1 MQIHNYKNKFIVSLS
16 DTSDNVIT
24 NSLCM
29 DGFACHQFLLVDKP
43 GYAIAQEVCE
53 TEFSAGDVIYAAAGK
68 FFGIRC
74 DGEMRIRCIAF
85 NGRQLRPLLH
95 YCNFGEFRVISPSKE
110 NNIYSCF
117 NEILHLGN
125 TTDNGAELSA
135 SLYSLI
141 GYLGAARIEADN
153 YIYDK
158 RSMLIKPIVDYMQKN
173 YRSADI
179 LLSEPLSALGISYD
193 EADKLFLDTFSMT
206 TIDYYKFLR
215 MENAKHLLFF
225 YYRAGINY
233 VAENMGYKNTT
244 DFCSDFYDVFKIS
257 PDEFIALYHKNSTL

>member
-1 MQIHNYKNKFIVSLS
+1 MQTRNYKSKFIVSLS

-24 NSLCM
+24 DSLCM

-43 GYAIAQEVCE
+43 GYTIAQEVCE

-74 DGEMRIRCIAF
+74 DGEMRIRYIAF
-85 NGRQLRPLLH
+85 TGKQLRPLLH
-95 YCNFGEFRVISPSKE
+95 YCNFGEFRVISPPKE

-117 NEILHLGN
+117 DEILHPRN
-125 TTDNGAELSA
+125 TADNDAELST

-141 GYLGAARIEADN
+141 GYLGAARIESDN

-158 RSMLIKPIVDYMQKN
+158 QSMLIKPIVDYMQKD
-173 YRSADI
+173 YRNPDI
-179 LLSEPLSALGISYD
+179 SFSELLSFLGISRD
-193 EADKLFLDTFSMT
+193 EADRLFLDTFSMT
-206 TIDYYKFLR
+206 TIDYYKLLR

-233 VAENMGYKNTT
+233 VAANMGYKNTT
-244 DFCSDFYDVFKIS
+244 DFCSDFYDVFKMS
-257 PDEFIALYHKNSTL
+257 PDEFIALYHKGSTS